1 MIFAII
7 DNAKKILII
16 ALIVIIGVFLYNH
29 FTGKSDKNTQTIPAR
44 NTVIDTVPV
53 AHEQQ
58 TIIKYVERPADDN
71 AQVDIQNEQPK
82 LIARYNDT
90 EYVVPS
96 TVKETSLLE
105 NGQIKI
111 NQEATAKI
119 DITAIVKEQMEQERK
134 ALLAKSN
141 RPNELK
147 GAVLAGSSSLYVGA
161 EYEAKMWDAGIYQR
175 VAGDGD
181 KRLIKGSATIARW

>member
-1 MIFAII
+1 MIFSII

-16 ALIVIIGVFLYNH
+16 ALIIIIGVFLYNY
-29 FTGKSDKNTQTIPAR
+29 FTNKNDKNTETTPVR
-44 NTVIDTVPV
+44 NNVIDTVPV

-58 TIIKYVERPADDN
+58 TIIKYVERPAGDN

-119 DITAIVKEQMEQERK
+119 DVTTIVNEQMEQERK
-134 ALLAKSN
+134 QLKKENQRKETQKTFWGIIGGVAIGALMSK
-141 RPNELK
+141 
-147 GAVLAGSSSLYVGA
+147 
-161 EYEAKMWDAGIYQR
+161 
-175 VAGDGD
+175 
-181 KRLIKGSATIARW
+181 

>member
-7 DNAKKILII
+7 DNVKKILII
-16 ALIVIIGVFLYNH
+16 ALIIIIGVFLYNH
-29 FTGKSDKNTQTIPAR
+29 FANKSDKNAETIPVR

-53 AHEQQ
+53 THEQQ
-58 TIIKYVERPADDN
+58 TIIKYVERPAGDN
-71 AQVDIQNEQPK
+71 AQVDMHNEQPK

-119 DITAIVKEQMEQERK
+119 DVTAIVNEQMEQERK
-134 ALLAKSN
+134 ALLAKYN

-181 KRLIKGSATIARW
+181 KRLIKGSATILRW

>member
-1 MIFAII
+1 MIFSII

-16 ALIVIIGVFLYNH
+16 ALIIIIGVFLYNH
-29 FTGKSDKNTQTIPAR
+29 FANKNDKNTEATPVR
-44 NTVIDTVPV
+44 NNVIDTVPV

-58 TIIKYVERPADDN
+58 TIIKYVERPAGDN

-119 DITAIVKEQMEQERK
+119 DVTAIVNEQMEQERK
-134 ALLAKSN
+134 ALLAKYN
-141 RPNELK
+141 RPNK
-147 GAVLAGSSSLYVGA
+147 IKAGVLAGSSSLYAGA
-161 EYEAKMWDAGIYQR
+161 EYEAKMWDAGVYQR

-181 KRLIKGSATIARW
+181 KRLIKGSATILRW